1 MTPGLRQVFASYQPK
16 FRHELRTEW
25 AVALL
30 YRPVSLLFTPLFAA
44 LGIAPTHIT
53 LLGLLCAL
61 ALPWLATF
69 GGADA
74 ATWVG
79 LLGVTFCVLDCLD
92 GNVARATGRVS
103 RLGAY
108 ADFVTDIVYR
118 GALYAAIGIL
128 ADASS
133 SAPTIAHA
141 GLALGLLSA
150 LLALTARACRLYLEA
165 GAHHPAPEADEPR
178 LNASGLAFAF
188 VSGLDHLTPILLIV
202 CGLSGHLSELLIY
215 LLAYSLADLIATQA
229 SAARH
234 LR

>member
-1 MTPGLRQVFASYQPK
+1 
-16 FRHELRTEW
+16 
-25 AVALL
+25 
-30 YRPVSLLFTPLFAA
+30 VSLLFTPLFAA

-61 ALPWLATF
+61 ALPWLATH

-92 GNVARATGRVS
+92 GNVARVTGRES

-108 ADFVTDIVYR
+108 ADFVTDIIYR
-118 GALYAAIGIL
+118 AALYAAIGLL

-133 SAPTIAHA
+133 SAPISPIAHA
-141 GLALGLLSA
+141 GLAFGLLSA

-165 GAHHPAPEADEPR
+165 VPPRREAEADTEHSLSP
-178 LNASGLAFAF
+178 AGLAFAF

-202 CGLSGHLSELLIY
+202 CGLSGHLVELLLY
-215 LLAYSLADLIATQA
+215 LFAYSLADLIATQS
-229 SAARH
+229 SA
-234 LR
+234 LRRLR